1 MLVQAG
7 GRHVRLS
14 QRAWHSR
21 GMGRTL
27 SPDER
32 VARIAS
38 RHHGLVTRAKA
49 RACGLS
55 DRQIGQRLA
64 SGRWERLGSG
74 VYRISGAPPTDAQR
88 AYAAVL
94 SAGDG
99 ALVSGL
105 SALALLAVGRAP
117 TVPMITCPPT
127 ASGRTDGV
135 RVRRSPVSPQDRT
148 RVGPIPCTTPSRAL
162 LEAAALVD
170 AASLEGLVDEVLDG
184 RLATPAA
191 VLGSIRRAPTGS
203 GRTGAPLLRSA
214 LEPWIGGIVPG
225 SPAEARLIR
234 RLHDW
239 GLPTPTLQHEV
250 GLPSGRR
257 AFIDLAWP
265 RWLVGLEYDGSAAH
279 TPRHLDAD
287 MAREDELRR
296 RGWWIGRVDRHDLA
310 PSSTRVRDELTARLR
325 SVAA

>member
-1 MLVQAG
+1 MT
-7 GRHVRLS
+7 
-14 QRAWHSR
+14 
-21 GMGRTL
+21 RTL

-32 VARIAS
+32 VASIAS

-55 DRQIGQRLA
+55 ARQIGQRLA
-64 SGRWERLGSG
+64 SGRWERVGSG
-74 VYRISGAPPTDAQR
+74 VYRISGAPGTDAQR

-94 SAGDG
+94 SAGHG
-99 ALVSGL
+99 ALVAGL

-127 ASGRTDGV
+127 ASGRTEGV

-162 LEAAALVD
+162 LEAAAMVD
-170 AASLEGLVDEVLDG
+170 SGSLERLVDEVLDR
-184 RLATPAA
+184 RLATPVA

-203 GRTGAPLLRSA
+203 GRAGAPLLRSA

-234 RLHDW
+234 RLSDW
-239 GLPTPTLQHEV
+239 GLPAPTLQHEV
-250 GLPSGRR
+250 PLSSGRR

-265 RWLVGLEYDGSAAH
+265 RWLVGLEYDGSATHA
-279 TPRHLDAD
+279 PRHLGAD

-310 PSSTRVRDELTARLR
+310 PSSTRVRDELTARLH

>member
-1 MLVQAG
+1 
-7 GRHVRLS
+7 
-14 QRAWHSR
+14 
-21 GMGRTL
+21 MGQTL

-32 VARIAS
+32 AARIAS

-55 DRQIGQRLA
+55 DRQISQRLV
-64 SGRWERLGSG
+64 SGRWERLGPG

-94 SAGDG
+94 SAGGG

-135 RVRRSPVSPQDRT
+135 RVRRSPVSAQDRT

-170 AASLEGLVDEVLDG
+170 DARSLEGLVDEVLDR

-203 GRTGAPLLRSA
+203 GRAGAPLLRSA

-234 RLHDW
+234 RLQDW
-239 GLPTPTLQHEV
+239 GLPTPTRQHEV
-250 GLPSGRR
+250 RLPSGRR

-279 TPRHLDAD
+279 TPRWLGAD
-287 MAREDELRR
+287 VAREEELRG

-310 PSSTRVRDELTARLR
+310 PSSTRVRDELMARLR